1 MFDLNNIITRYFTR
15 SLNNTQ
21 LEVEPPRVKT
31 LKKLIAVQKSE
42 DYDAFIEV
50 MSEVL
55 SKNRQNKKITVE
67 MLDGIDVD
75 VLNEI
80 SVQYFTWLSEVKNN
94 PNL

>member
-1 MFDLNNIITRYFTR
+1 MFDLNNIITRFFTL
-15 SLNNTQ
+15 SINNTQ

-31 LKKLIAVQKSE
+31 LKKLIAVQKTE
-42 DYDAFIEV
+42 DYDAFVEV
-50 MSEVL
+50 MAEVL
-55 SKNRQNKKITVE
+55 SKNRQKKKITVD

>member
-1 MFDLNNIITRYFTR
+1 MFDLNSVITRFFT
-15 SLNNTQ
+15 LNINNTQ

-31 LKKLIAVQKSE
+31 LKKLIAVQKTN
-42 DYDAFIEV
+42 DYDAFIEI
-50 MSEVL
+50 MSEIL
-55 SKNRQNKKITVE
+55 SKNRQKKKITVE
-67 MLDGIDVD
+67 MLDGVDVD

>member
-1 MFDLNNIITRYFTR
+1 MFDLNNIITRYFTL
-15 SLNNTQ
+15 SINNTQ

-31 LKKLIAVQKSE
+31 LKKLIAVQKTQ

-50 MSEVL
+50 MAEVL
-55 SKNRQNKKITVE
+55 SKNRQNKKVTVD

>member
-1 MFDLNNIITRYFTR
+1 MFDLNSVITRFFTLN
-15 SLNNTQ
+15 LNNNQ
-21 LEVEPPRVKT
+21 IEVEPPKVKT
-31 LKKLIAVQKSE
+31 LKKLIAVQKNN
-42 DYDAFIEV
+42 DYGAFIEI

-55 SKNRQNKKITVE
+55 SKNRQKKKITVE
-67 MLDGIDVD
+67 MLDSVDVD

>member
-1 MFDLNNIITRYFTR
+1 MFDLNSVITRYFTLN
-15 SLNNTQ
+15 LNNNQ
-21 LEVEPPRVKT
+21 LEVEPPKVKT
-31 LKKLIAVQKSE
+31 LKKLIAVQKNN
-42 DYDAFIEV
+42 DYGAFIEI

-55 SKNRQNKKITVE
+55 SKNRQKKKITVE
-67 MLDGIDVD
+67 MLDGVDVD

>member
-1 MFDLNNIITRYFTR
+1 MFDLNSVITRFFTLN
-15 SLNNTQ
+15 LNNNQ
-21 LEVEPPRVKT
+21 IEVEPPKVKT
-31 LKKLIAVQKSE
+31 LKKLIAVQKNK
-42 DYDAFIEV
+42 DYGAFIEI

-55 SKNRQNKKITVE
+55 SKNRQKKKITVE
-67 MLDGIDVD
+67 MLDSVDVD

>member
-1 MFDLNNIITRYFTR
+1 MFDLNSVITRFFTLN
-15 SLNNTQ
+15 LNNNQ
-21 LEVEPPRVKT
+21 LEVEPPKVKT
-31 LKKLIAVQKSE
+31 LKKLIAVQKNN
-42 DYDAFIEV
+42 DYGAFIEI

-55 SKNRQNKKITVE
+55 SKNRQKKKITVE
-67 MLDGIDVD
+67 MLDGVDVD

>member
-1 MFDLNNIITRYFTR
+1 MFDLNSVITRFFTLN
-15 SLNNTQ
+15 LNNNQ
-21 LEVEPPRVKT
+21 IEVEPPKVKT
-31 LKKLIAVQKSE
+31 LKKLIAVQKNN
-42 DYDAFIEV
+42 DYGAFIEI

-55 SKNRQNKKITVE
+55 SKNRQKKKITVE
-67 MLDGIDVD
+67 MLDGVDVD

>member
-1 MFDLNNIITRYFTR
+1 MFDLNSVITRFFTLN
-15 SLNNTQ
+15 LNNNQ
-21 LEVEPPRVKT
+21 IEVEPPKVKT
-31 LKKLIAVQKSE
+31 LKKLIAVQKNN
-42 DYDAFIEV
+42 DYGAFIEI

-55 SKNRQNKKITVE
+55 SKNRQKKKITVE

>member
-1 MFDLNNIITRYFTR
+1 MFDLNNIITRYFTL
-15 SLNNTQ
+15 SINNTQ

-55 SKNRQNKKITVE
+55 SKNRQKKKITVE

>member
-1 MFDLNNIITRYFTR
+1 MFDLNNIITRYFTLG
-15 SLNNTQ
+15 LNNTQ

-31 LKKLIAVQKSE
+31 LKKLIAVQKTE

>member
-1 MFDLNNIITRYFTR
+1 MFDLNNIITRYFTL

>member
-1 MFDLNNIITRYFTR
+1 MFDLNSVITRFFTLN
-15 SLNNTQ
+15 LNNNQ
-21 LEVEPPRVKT
+21 LEVEPPKVKT
-31 LKKLIAVQKSE
+31 LKKLIAVQKTN
-42 DYDAFIEV
+42 DYETFIEV

-55 SKNRQNKKITVE
+55 SKNRQNMKITIE
-67 MLDGIDVD
+67 MLDGMDVD

>member
-1 MFDLNNIITRYFTR
+1 MFDLNNIITRFFTL
-15 SLNNTQ
+15 SINNTQ

-31 LKKLIAVQKSE
+31 LKKLIAVQKTE
-42 DYDAFIEV
+42 DYDAFVEV
-50 MSEVL
+50 MAEVL
-55 SKNRQNKKITVE
+55 SKNRQKKKITVE
-67 MLDGIDVD
+67 MLDGVDVD

>member
-1 MFDLNNIITRYFTR
+1 MFDLNNIITRYFTL
-15 SLNNTQ
+15 SINNTQ

>member
-1 MFDLNNIITRYFTR
+1 MFDLNSVITRFFTLN
-15 SLNNTQ
+15 LNNNQ

-31 LKKLIAVQKSE
+31 LKKLIAVQKNN
-42 DYDAFIEV
+42 DYDAFIEI

-55 SKNRQNKKITVE
+55 SKNRQKKKITVE
-67 MLDGIDVD
+67 MLDAVDVD

-80 SVQYFTWLSEVKNN
+80 SVQYFTWLSEVKNH

>member
-1 MFDLNNIITRYFTR
+1 MFDLNNIITRYFTL
-15 SLNNTQ
+15 SINKTQ